1 MERSSNNG
9 NEGKRIVI
17 LGAGFGGLA
26 AANMLRKGLPQQHRV
41 IVIDRKKEFMMGL
54 VNLWILHGDRKLEDA
69 QTPLA
74 GLDAKGI
81 EYLNDEVTA
90 IDTAGMAVSCSKHGR
105 IAYDYLMIALGSELA
120 PEHVSGFAG
129 SGGYDLYDPQQVPPL
144 REKLLSLS
152 RGRVAVCIMGMP
164 YKCPPAPY
172 EAALLIH
179 DLFEKRGV
187 RQDIEI
193 DIYTPTPIALP
204 VAGPEISRSVVSMVE
219 QHGIRFY
226 ASHKLRS
233 VADGGRL
240 EFENGATA
248 SCDVLVGIP
257 QHRAPDVVKASG
269 LVAAGAEW
277 MAVDRGTL
285 RTSFKNVFAIGDVTE
300 IKIGQQQLAI
310 PKAGIFAEAQAKVAA
325 QQIIDE
331 INRHEPAS
339 RFDGKGFCFMEV
351 GNRQAGYIEADF
363 FASPAPVLR
372 LDPPSPQNYEKKH
385 EFERSRL
392 KEWLLL

>member
-1 MERSSNNG
+1 MDS
-9 NEGKRIVI
+9 GKRIVI

-26 AANMLRKGLPQQHRV
+26 AANMLRKNLGQEHRV

-54 VNLWILHGDRKLEDA
+54 VNLWILHGDRRLEDA

-81 EYLNDEVTA
+81 EYLNDEVMA
-90 IDTAGMAVSCSKHGR
+90 IDTGNMSVSCRSHGK
-105 IAYDYLMIALGSELA
+105 ISYDYLIIALGSELA
-120 PEHVSGFAG
+120 PERVAGFAG
-129 SGGYDLYDPQQVPPL
+129 RGYNLYDAQQVPPL
-144 REKLLSLS
+144 REKLLSVS
-152 RGRVAVCIMGMP
+152 KGMVAVCIMGMP

-187 RQDIEI
+187 RNNIEI

-204 VAGPEISRSVVSMVE
+204 VAGPQISKDVVSMVE
-219 QHGIRFY
+219 QHGIRFHP
-226 ASHKLRS
+226 SHKLKS
-233 VADGGRL
+233 VSGDGGERRL
-240 EFENGATA
+240 EFENGASA

-269 LVAAGAEW
+269 LAAAGSEW
-277 MAVDRGTL
+277 MAVDRATL
-285 RTSFKNVFAIGDVTE
+285 RVPQLRNVFAIGDVTE
-300 IKIGQQQLAI
+300 IKIGQQQQLAI

-331 INRHEPAS
+331 VNRREPAA

-351 GNRQAGYIEADF
+351 GGGQASYVEGNF
-363 FASPAPVLR
+363 FAEPAPALR
-372 LDPPSPQNYEKKH
+372 LDPPSEQNYEKKH